1 MSRHRPLQSLRF
13 GARIF
18 ILNSENF
25 ICLDSVNAPFLSQD
39 LSATEISGVFMA
51 LVNAHPELSKFN
63 SLDVAPVTPDADLDM
78 AQALSASTRQRMS
91 VASILADFGA
101 QCSSTPESF
110 RQILKEIGIALEE
123 EQVAEII
130 VSVLAQNRCSDIGD
144 IEDTSSQWNTD
155 VIGEVLCEDCRGLN
169 WTVVAAKL
177 DQPILSI
184 RSEVDF
190 LRLLQLFSRISE
202 CPLPGAG
209 LLNLWDNRAAQLALI
224 VLSANA
230 PKNAVDFSSLVTQEQ
245 RIPGEVP
252 FPPNFSWMCL
262 SLYSSLIGL
271 AHSGL
276 ALEVTDAL
284 IAASGTYPEYIA
296 VGLAQIQDPTSG
308 VRAEVLRRTLPMFTG
323 LPGSRATSMAVMM
336 KLQSVNPDLVILLT
350 RIALKRA
357 SSKQEM
363 VDIDSRLKSLGPVI
377 IRRVEEECL
386 SEELIGYWCV
396 KADKGEL
403 NLEERI
409 MSALERNPQ
418 TVRAFIG
425 FAELNAHTLRPAAS
439 DGGLLSSESF
449 GVLLRAAQVYPSI
462 VSIEEIRALAALMAQ
477 QQQNIL
483 LGNQNVTSDQVA
495 ENATSDMGSSLSH
508 DIPRL
513 NSGPESDE
521 VEEEANAYFQKI
533 YTSDITIADVI
544 QLLKQFKSSTNV
556 REQEVFRCMI
566 HNLFDEYRFFHKY
579 PDKELLVTGRLF
591 GTLIQHQLIS
601 SITLGIA
608 LRYVLEA
615 LRKDPDV
622 SESNE
627 KMFRFGKISLEQFRP
642 RLGEWPQY
650 CSHLVQ
656 IPHLLRH
663 CPELFNDAQRAINN
677 PLPST
682 SPAQPNLGAIN
693 GIMDSDQIMM
703 GSDLGI
709 EGLESRDLRKG
720 TNPSRVMPVVL
731 DASPTTSASNLSQ
744 QLSGLNL
751 NALDSK
757 MLPLSNDEVLMLH
770 GSAFTSIP
778 PAVSLTAINGSNSPT
793 SSLDFTIPPEEM
805 SPPVGASM
813 MAQLVDSV
821 DLDIMV
827 RSQPILLL
835 PAAVLEAC
843 EKEVF
848 RPVLSVIERMALVN
862 VDVLNTTLPPE
873 SIRDQIHFIVNNIA
887 KSNCEAKSVELR
899 NLLTNDHFNWFANY
913 LVVKRISTQP
923 NLHSMY
929 LTVLDSINSSNLSKV
944 VLDSVY
950 HNVTKLL
957 QSPNI
962 TTSSSERSLLRNLGI
977 WLGQTTLARNKPLLQ
992 RRVNLKDL
1000 LFWGYGTGRL
1010 IAVCSFVARIIEGA
1024 RDSKVFRPPNPWLMA
1039 LLGVLREMY
1048 ETEDLKMNIK
1058 FEVQVLCKNINIKI
1072 EDIQRTTQLT
1082 TIPVPIK
1089 DARNPDFNVKATAAV
1104 PGATLSPMSGGSP
1117 VTSATAL
1124 QTIQQGITM
1133 PQRSEDAGIDEANK
1147 QTGEVSGAGVSS
1159 QEQTVIPNLAA
1170 YVTINSSLQFFAT
1183 NPAQRRLV
1191 SLAVDRAIREIIQP
1205 VVERSVTIA
1214 SVTTKQL
1221 ILKDFS
1227 TEPNEQQLRSGAH
1240 LMISNL
1246 AGSLALV
1253 TCKEPLRVSIGNH
1266 LRSLLQQV
1274 TSDQSLI
1281 EQIVQVCSNDN
1292 LELGCML
1299 IEKASTEK
1307 AIRDVDE
1314 SLAVAIQSR
1323 RKSREANQAFIDTT
1337 AKPGAKY
1344 PRELPDALK
1353 PNVGGLHPQ
1362 QLLVYEGFQRA
1373 RAMAVAAQQQQQ
1385 QQQQSTSVT
1394 SSPALGGMQ
1403 AQGPQQMTSLPPSAT
1418 SAPSLSMSQALDG
1431 YQHLSARIDMSL
1443 KAVSVQA
1450 PGRDV
1455 SISMLAAD
1463 HEILALLRELVMVTQ
1478 RTQPAVRNETA
1489 MTFCENL
1496 FKRMVESVNV
1506 LDTLRLEVM
1515 IGIIEALR
1523 DACGGAK
1530 KFAPDIVSWLS
1541 HYAGFNPT
1549 EEVARKMHRAIL
1561 ILLLRVKLI
1570 RSQEVDTYF
1579 AIYMDSG
1586 RNMVWVELALSFVRQ
1601 CLAEGLAATYEFA
1614 STFET
1619 VSKMRPANTAVR
1631 KQLQKWLT
1639 DLRTLAA
1646 SKEEQKAAS
1655 GQQQGQGQPAGA
1667 TAAVAAA
1674 RDASVREHV
1683 TVLLERWLRVWTST
1697 NDQVFGQYLQLM
1709 HQYGVLKTEEAADRF
1724 FRIATELCAE
1734 ACLNSAQQTPQPQGS
1749 DSPASALT
1757 YTVVD
1762 ALSKLFLLLVRLA
1775 DKEAGDMT
1783 VRVNLLS
1790 RILNAVA
1797 RTLLEDHETKK
1808 TNKQPFDQR
1817 PYFRL
1822 LSSLA
1827 QDLGVPDV
1835 QQEPNPAMTPL
1846 LGAYS
1851 QVYLILQPSVVP
1863 GFAFAWLQLIS
1874 HRCFMPQLLLL
1885 KSQKG
1890 WPYMHRLVIALLLF
1904 LQPFLKHAQLND
1916 SIRKLYKVI
1925 DVSLNS
1931 PHYFIPWTFVSNIS
1945 PFLFY
1950 SFIHHHFLK
1959 LTGHTSCIASPA
1971 A

>member
-1 MSRHRPLQSLRF
+1 MS
-13 GARIF
+13 GIF
-18 ILNSENF
+18 VALINS
-25 ICLDSVNAPFLSQD
+25 
-39 LSATEISGVFMA
+39 
-51 LVNAHPELSKFN
+51 HPELNKVTTSPRGA
-63 SLDVAPVTPDADLDM
+63 SLTVDADPEM

-91 VASILADFGA
+91 VASILVDFGP
-101 QCSSTPESF
+101 QCSATADAF
-110 RQILKEIGIALEE
+110 RQVLREIAITLDE
-123 EQVAEII
+123 EQLAEII
-130 VSVLAQNRCSDIGD
+130 VCISAQNRLSELGETGEVPDA
-144 IEDTSSQWNTD
+144 SRWNTE
-155 VIGEVLCEDCRGLN
+155 VIGEVLSQECKSLD
-169 WTVVAAKL
+169 WTVVVKKF
-177 DQPILSI
+177 DQPILKI
-184 RSEVDF
+184 RSEADF
-190 LRLLQLFSRISE
+190 LKLVGLFSVISGT
-202 CPLPGAG
+202 PLPAAG
-209 LLNLWDNRAAQLALI
+209 LMHLWDNRVAQLTLLI
-224 VLSANA
+224 LGANA
-230 PKNAVDFSSLVTQEQ
+230 QRNIVDFFALTTPDQK
-245 RIPGEVP
+245 IPGEVP
-252 FPPNFSWMCL
+252 FPPNYSWMCL
-262 SLYSSLIGL
+262 PLYSVLIGL
-271 AHSGL
+271 AQSGHTV
-276 ALEVTDAL
+276 EVSAVL
-284 IAASGTYPEYIA
+284 ISAASTYPEYIA
-296 VGLAQIQDPTSG
+296 VGLAQIQDPTTG
-308 VRAEVLRRTLPMFTG
+308 VRAEVLRHTLPMFTG
-323 LPGSRATSMAVMM
+323 LPGSRPTSMAVMM

-363 VDIDSRLKSLGPVI
+363 IDIDSRLKSLGPAI

-386 SEELIGYWCV
+386 SEELLGYWCV

-403 NLEERI
+403 NLEEKVVG
-409 MSALERNPQ
+409 ALERNPS
-418 TVRAFIG
+418 TVRAFVA
-425 FAELNAHTLRPAAS
+425 FAELNARTLRAGTS
-439 DGGLLSSESF
+439 DGGLLSVESF
-449 GVLLRAAQVYPSI
+449 AVLLRAAQVYPSI
-462 VSIEEIRALAALMAQ
+462 VTIEEVRFLANLMPQ
-477 QQQNIL
+477 QQQNL
-483 LGNQNVTSDQVA
+483 LTGTQ
-495 ENATSDMGSSLSH
+495 SSLPGTTLAEGVTDLSQSPGL

-513 NSGPESDE
+513 HNGPESDE

-533 YTSDITIADVI
+533 YTSDISIADVI

-615 LRKDPDV
+615 LRKDPDA

-656 IPHLLRH
+656 IPHLMRH
-663 CPELFNDAQRAINN
+663 CPDLFSDAQRAINN
-677 PLPST
+677 PLPNN
-682 SPAQPNLGAIN
+682 SPAQPNLGAIS
-693 GIMDSDQIMM
+693 GSMDSDQMMM
-703 GSDLGI
+703 GADMGLGA
-709 EGLESRDLRKG
+709 LDTRPESRKG
-720 TNPSRVMPVVL
+720 ATPNRVMPVIL
-731 DASPTTSASNLSQ
+731 DISPTSSSAALSQ
-744 QLSGLNL
+744 QLGGLSLGPTEN
-751 NALDSK
+751 K
-757 MLPLSNDEVLMLH
+757 MLPLTNDELMMLH
-770 GSAFTSIP
+770 SSAFSSISP
-778 PAVSLTAINGSNSPT
+778 PLSLNALNNSSTP
-793 SSLDFTIPPEEM
+793 SPLGFHLNPPEGM
-805 SPPVGASM
+805 SPPS
-813 MAQLVDSV
+813 MAQLATSAE
-821 DLDIMV
+821 LDILV

-835 PAAVLEAC
+835 PTAALELT

-848 RPVLSVIERMALVN
+848 LPRMSVIERMASVN

-887 KSNCEAKSVELR
+887 KSNCEAKSAELR

-929 LTVLDSINSSNLSKV
+929 LTVLDAINSSNLSKV

-992 RRVNLKDL
+992 RRVNLKEL

-1072 EDIQRTTQLT
+1072 EDIPRTSQLT
-1082 TIPVPIK
+1082 TIPIPLK
-1089 DARNPDFNVKATAAV
+1089 DARNPDFNVKATVATPAANSQ
-1104 PGATLSPMSGGSP
+1104 SPMAGNSP
-1117 VTSATAL
+1117 AASAAAM
-1124 QTIQQGITM
+1124 QTIQQGLTM
-1133 PQRSEDAGIDEANK
+1133 PQRAEDAGADEPNK
-1147 QTGEVSGAGVSS
+1147 QIVEVSGAGAGS

-1170 YVTINSSLQFFAT
+1170 YVTINPSLQFFT
-1183 NPAQRRLV
+1183 NNPAQRRLV

-1227 TEPNEQQLRSGAH
+1227 TEPNEQQLRNGAH

-1274 TSDQSLI
+1274 TSDQSII
-1281 EQIVQVCSNDN
+1281 EQVVLICSNDN

-1314 SLAVAIQSR
+1314 SLAAAIQSR
-1323 RKSREANQAFIDTT
+1323 RKSREANQAFVDTT

-1353 PNVGGLHPQ
+1353 PNIGGLHTQ

-1373 RAMAVAAQQQQQ
+1373 RAMAVAAQQQQLQQQQQQQ

-1394 SSPALGGMQ
+1394 SSPASSGMQ
-1403 AQGPQQMTSLPPSAT
+1403 GQGPQQMTSLPPSAA
-1418 SAPSLSMSQALDG
+1418 SAPSLTMSQALEG

-1443 KAVSVQA
+1443 KAVLQQA
-1450 PGRDV
+1450 PGRDI
-1455 SISMLAAD
+1455 SISMLAPD

-1515 IGIIEALR
+1515 VGILEALR

-1541 HYAGFNPT
+1541 HYAAFNPNDET
-1549 EEVARKMHRAIL
+1549 SRKMHRAVL

-1579 AIYMDSG
+1579 AIYMDAG

-1619 VSKMRPANTAVR
+1619 VSKMRPANTTVR

-1646 SKEEQKAAS
+1646 SKEDQKAAS
-1655 GQQQGQGQPAGA
+1655 GQQQGQPVGA

-1734 ACLNSAQQTPQPQGS
+1734 ACLNSAQQTPQPQGT

-1827 QDLGVPDV
+1827 QDLGVPDA

-1916 SIRKLYKVI
+1916 SIRKLYKVTIPCI
-1925 DVSLNS
+1925 DL
-1931 PHYFIPWTFVSNIS
+1931 
-1945 PFLFY
+1945 
-1950 SFIHHHFLK
+1950 
-1959 LTGHTSCIASPA
+1959 
-1971 A
+1971 